1 MICIRKRS
9 ETYHADSRSKYFS
22 ARGSLGT
29 RDRDAARRLAH
40 LLEIALLEGPNS
52 LHWSELSKY
61 LPRRT
66 FLRFAS
72 LVGATETQLPTW
84 KELLETFRA
93 HMAQR
98 VTLGSLSQNTVDRYN
113 HTLKEFEIFLGEQGV
128 SALRD
133 IRKPF
138 VESFK
143 VWRITRIKS
152 KKHSRGASGL
162 PLDIAILHRA
172 FSFADRKSVVWE
184 R

>member
-1 MICIRKRS
+1 MISIRKRS
-9 ETYHADSRSKYFS
+9 ETYHADFAKGKEHP

-29 RDRDAARRLAH
+29 RNKDAARRLVH
-40 LLEIALLEGPNS
+40 LLEIALLEGPTS
-52 LHWSELSKY
+52 SHWPELSK
-61 LPRRT
+61 LMPRRT

-72 LVGATETQLPTW
+72 LVGATETQLATW
-84 KELLETFRA
+84 NDLLEAFKA

-98 VTLGSLSQNTVDRYN
+98 VKLGNLSQNTVDRYN
-113 HTLKEFEIFLGEQGV
+113 HTLKEFEIFLAEQGM

-152 KKHSRGASGL
+152 KKAFARRQRALTGYRNSSSC
-162 PLDIAILHRA
+162 ILIRH
-172 FSFADRKSVVWE
+172 
-184 R
+184 